1 MPKTAAA
8 GSQDLSSPARS
19 FVGLLVSAAP
29 GGNISTGSGGRNSQ
43 LTPLELTSGADKN
56 APANSAATFDWM
68 TTVRERKGSVGIRFR
83 LFSSFFIMC

>member
-1 MPKTAAA
+1 MPRTAAA

-29 GGNISTGSGGRNSQ
+29 GGSISTGSGAKNSP
-43 LTPLELTSGADKN
+43 LAPLELASGADKN

-68 TTVRERKGSVGIRFR
+68 TTVSKREEERAIKG
-83 LFSSFFIMC
+83 